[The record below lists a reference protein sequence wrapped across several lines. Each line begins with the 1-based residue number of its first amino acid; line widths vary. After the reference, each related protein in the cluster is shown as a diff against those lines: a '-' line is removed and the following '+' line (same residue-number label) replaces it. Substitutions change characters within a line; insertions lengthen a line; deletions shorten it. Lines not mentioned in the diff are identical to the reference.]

1 MNIALWIAT
10 GLLAVGY
17 LAGGL
22 GMLLLP
28 KDRFRN
34 ISEGQHYADEFS
46 AGMIKAIGVMK
57 LFAVAGLLLPP
68 MVGVAHGLV
77 PLAALGL
84 VLLMTGAATVRIT
97 RKEWRYLLGDL
108 GFFAVAAFV
117 AWGRFFV
124 EPLG

>member
-1 MNIALWIAT
+1 MNVALWIVT

-22 GMLLLP
+22 AMVLMS

-34 ISEGQHYADEFS
+34 LSNGQHYADDFS
-46 AGMIKAIGVMK
+46 GGMITTIGVLK
-57 LFAVAGLLLPP
+57 LLAVAGLLLPP
-68 MVGVAHGLV
+68 LLGVAPQLV

-84 VLLMTGAATVRIT
+84 VLLMTGAATVRIV
-97 RKEWRYLLGDL
+97 RHEWRHFLGDL
-108 GFFAVAAFV
+108 VFFALAAFV

-124 EPLG
+124 APLS